1 MTKLKQLLES
11 NKTFKK
17 IFKEEAI
24 RAKRILREYN
34 EAEIWKRLTITQRE
48 ELLSNVDDDMGP
60 DLADEYSEA
69 DWMDIPDPITNRI
82 DISKYSADYAKS
94 VDKSALMYA
103 RGIFSIIYDTQRF
116 KNTKQLQDFIA
127 KEVGAASTEQETL
140 RMALMQYARDNSAK
154 MMDLNLQTQR
164 MSEPIVPFSSSTISG
179 GTTPSSHPFYKGG
192 ASWTGD

>member
-1 MTKLKQLLES
+1 MAKLKQLLES

-17 IFKEEAI
+17 IFKEEVI

-34 EAEIWKRLTITQRE
+34 EAEIWKRLTVTQRE
-48 ELLSNVDDDMGP
+48 ELLSTIDDDMGP
-60 DLADEYSEA
+60 DFADEYAETE
-69 DWMDIPDPITNRI
+69 WLEIPDAITNRI

-103 RGIFSIIYDTQRF
+103 RGIFAIIYDTNRF
-116 KNTKQLQDFIA
+116 KNTKQMQDFIA
-127 KEVGAASTEQETL
+127 KTVNASSTDPEAL

-164 MSEPIVPFSSSTISG
+164 MSEPFVPFSNSTISG
-179 GTTPSSHPFYKGG
+179 ATTPSSHPFYKGG